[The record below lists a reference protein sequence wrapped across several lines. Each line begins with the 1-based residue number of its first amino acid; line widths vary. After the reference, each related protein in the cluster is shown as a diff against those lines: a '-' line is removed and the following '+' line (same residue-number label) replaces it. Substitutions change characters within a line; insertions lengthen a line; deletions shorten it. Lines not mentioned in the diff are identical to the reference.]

1 MGRIVEVMEIGETK
15 VSFCN
20 DYYQNRKEDEIRDI
34 LNQAASEAAKF
45 LARRG
50 VDSTDRNDVHG
61 RYQ

>member
-34 LNQAASEAAKF
+34 LNQTASEAAKF
-45 LARRG
+45 LARWGADR
-50 VDSTDRNDVHG
+50 TDKNDVYG